1 MEARPPRKKP
11 NINTLLIILIA
22 VLAVVLIGV
31 ICIAVAVR
39 NGQPS
44 QPSDPV
50 GTSGTAAT
58 TTVPDIKLEVESSV
72 DDGSVTMEEKVVFTG
87 MSDPAEGLTV
97 NSAEVKRNADGSF
110 IYEAALSMGEN
121 KIVFS
126 HKGEQVSFTV
136 IRRYALKSFAPSGDE
151 SYGSG
156 TAVPFEVTAKA
167 GSQVTAE
174 FNGETVELTAGDP
187 VDGFAVY
194 TGSYKLPGTN
204 TEDLDLGVITYT
216 VICDNITETAVS
228 GKITCRKSVDILASD
243 PSVTPGY
250 GDYVDVGSGYIVEIV
265 GHSAETFDGDTTDDY
280 SHPTNNYLP
289 KGTMDYCSVNPVTN
303 GSIKYMLMR
312 CGRRVYIDKRNI
324 PGSGR
329 YQVSQCYQGQLPDH
343 NEIGVVSMETAGH
356 HTVLTLDCL
365 WKAPFYFDLKP
376 QTYQYPNGGG
386 DRSYA
391 ISAYT
396 AEYIDLTFCYA
407 TQFTGTVEIPG
418 DSRLFKSAEVIRNES
433 DCILR
438 LHLKKTGSFYGWD
451 SFYNDKGQLCFSF
464 LEPAAVS
471 KADNAYGVDLT
482 GVTVMIDVGHGG
494 VDGGTVGKLA
504 DGTQVEEADR
514 NLELAKLLQTQL
526 ESVGARVVLNRSTDV
541 AIKTEDRN
549 KGLRDLAPDLCIAIH
564 HNSISGFPDFG
575 GFECFYYSPWSK
587 YLAERIGVHTKDTGV
602 YTQHSLAW
610 HNYFV
615 ARQTCCPVA
624 LTENGYMS
632 NQHDLNN
639 TVDAGALESKAK
651 AMAQAVADHFLK
663 INE

>member
-1 MEARPPRKKP
+1 
-11 NINTLLIILIA
+11 
-22 VLAVVLIGV
+22 VLIGV
-31 ICIAVAVR
+31 ICIAVAVN

-136 IRRYALKSFAPSGDE
+136 IRRYALKSFTPSGDE

-228 GKITCRKSVDILASD
+228 GKIICRKSVDILASD

-396 AEYIDLTFCYA
+396 AEYIDITFCYA

-549 KGLRDLAPDLCIAIH
+549 KGLRDLAPDLCVAIH
-564 HNSISGFPDFG
+564 QNVYGPDSKVSGFDSMFFTPF
-575 GFECFYYSPWSK
+575 SQ
-587 YLAERIGVHTKDTGV
+587 LAAKKIYEQTEKSEIYAKNHLRWNV
-602 YTQHSLAW
+602 YFTC
-610 HNYFV
+610 
-615 ARQTCCPVA
+615 RQSVCPVV
-624 LTENGYMS
+624 LTENGYMT
-632 NQHDLNN
+632 NPADL
-639 TVDAGALESKAK
+639 AGMINEGILAAK
-651 AMAQAVADHFLK
+651 AQAIAQGIADYFLA
-663 INE
+663 INK